1 MDLWRVFLGIPS
13 LHQDIDVAALLA
25 QVQLDSSK
33 LESLLS
39 CIDDTQAAY
48 AQNVQETL
56 GFDRILIEMAK

>member
-1 MDLWRVFLGIPS
+1 MACVLRDSS
-13 LHQDIDVAALLA
+13 LHQDIDVVALLA

-48 AQNVQETL
+48 AQNVQRDFGL
-56 GFDRILIEMAK
+56 